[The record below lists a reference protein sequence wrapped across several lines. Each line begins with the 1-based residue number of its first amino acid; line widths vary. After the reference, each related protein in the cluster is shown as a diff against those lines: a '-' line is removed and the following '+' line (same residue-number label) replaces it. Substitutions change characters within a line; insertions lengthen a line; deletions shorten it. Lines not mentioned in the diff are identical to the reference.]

1 VRWTDVVALA
11 VRGAARRFSRTALT
25 ILAVALAAALLTALV
40 VIADTARTRVIGQ
53 LTKGG
58 PLATIRVEGSS
69 LDDRDIRLLE
79 RLPDVATVLPVVVAQ
94 EVVVPPDPPVYGE
107 HVPAHERPKAPPD
120 PYVDGVIGLDVS
132 RIERFPV
139 TLLAGRLPTSEST
152 TEAAVTEDYLGRIGL
167 NRSDPVLV
175 LGTEIEMG
183 APRLLGSDLRDGV
196 WVRWTRATVVGV
208 VAQEAASGE
217 IVVPIRQ
224 ALAAQAFERLAPG
237 ESIPHV
243 SLPADGSVSAT
254 SLSVTRSAPVPSLP
268 VTRSAPVSSA
278 GRSYGAFL
286 VEARSLD
293 RVGETLD
300 EINALGYTTSAPE
313 NLIATVQ
320 RYLHVVEIVLTAIGL
335 IALVIAALGIAN
347 ALFAA
352 IRERRREIG
361 VLKAIGARD
370 RDIRRVFLTEAV
382 LVGLVGGLLGTLAGR
397 AIAGVVSAAV
407 NSYLIGQGL
416 LGVRLV
422 APAGILAAAV
432 GGSVAVA
439 LAAGVIPATRAARL
453 PARLAMGE
461 E

>member
-11 VRGAARRFSRTALT
+11 VRSAARRFGRTALT

-69 LDDRDIRLLE
+69 LGDRDIRRLE
-79 RLPDVATVLPVVVAQ
+79 RLPEVATVLPVAVAQ

-107 HVPAHERPKAPPD
+107 HVPAHERPKAPLD
-120 PYVDGVIGLDVS
+120 PYVDGVIGIDVS
-132 RIERFPV
+132 RVERFPV
-139 TLLAGRLPTSEST
+139 TLLAGRLPTSDST
-152 TEAAVTEDYLGRIGL
+152 TEVAVTEDYLGRIGL
-167 NRSDPVLV
+167 DRSDPVLV

-217 IVVPIRQ
+217 IVVPIGQ
-224 ALAAQAFERLAPG
+224 ALAAQEFERLAPG
-237 ESIPHV
+237 ESLPHV
-243 SLPADGSVSAT
+243 SLPADGSVSVT
-254 SLSVTRSAPVPSLP
+254 SLPLTRSA
-268 VTRSAPVSSA
+268 RVSSA

-382 LVGLVGGLLGTLAGR
+382 LVGLVGGILGTLAGR